1 MHPRTEHQAC
11 VDDRKTSRISRSQ
24 HGWKQKAP
32 AVMSTSGKP
41 AFCVYTVPAP
51 RVLGCQCGGGK
62 IGLPS
67 LSLEADL
74 FGMYSIYRN
83 PLQVQSTEMQTGDVS
98 HMLSA
103 QIWGETGEPR
113 GHPCFSS
120 VLGSSQGFGG
130 PPLTVPTCPPSPLVA
145 ANSHSSGK
153 A

>member
-1 MHPRTEHQAC
+1 MQAGLGARSLCRVSGYSFITC

-67 LSLEADL
+67 LSLVSL
-74 FGMYSIYRN
+74 
-83 PLQVQSTEMQTGDVS
+83 PLG
-98 HMLSA
+98 LA
-103 QIWGETGEPR
+103 
-113 GHPCFSS
+113 
-120 VLGSSQGFGG
+120 LGSPIFPSGWEGKLGVALESLQGEGRRRRG
-130 PPLTVPTCPPSPLVA
+130 
-145 ANSHSSGK
+145 
-153 A
+153 